1 MYGNVFGLLA
11 AHPITPLV
19 SLHHLDLVEPI
30 FPNMTQIQ
38 ALKHL
43 LQGPIK
49 LDPHGI
55 MQQSICYDKNRDWT
69 VSVSWGYAIQI
80 FRRVFSAREME
91 MPARTFLNWY
101 RRVDYTGFPFNTRPF
116 SRNSCQ
122 KPFVFYLA
130 DVTFDGER
138 NESVTR
144 YARVH
149 PNPKCKWK
157 MANPETIR
165 MVTVVKKL
173 DPHLWDKVIPLSF
186 FLCL

>member
-1 MYGNVFGLLA
+1 
-11 AHPITPLV
+11 
-19 SLHHLDLVEPI
+19 
-30 FPNMTQIQ
+30 
-38 ALKHL
+38 
-43 LQGPIK
+43 
-49 LDPHGI
+49 
-55 MQQSICYDKNRDWT
+55 
-69 VSVSWGYAIQI
+69 
-80 FRRVFSAREME
+80 

-186 FLCL
+186 FFVSLALDSVSLRQDNH